1 MADHDTGLLDQW
13 GRPIRRADL
22 TQQIATA
29 TVGGVRQT
37 ISEHPS
43 VGLTPGRL
51 ARLLRDAEED
61 NPSGYLALAEE
72 MEEKDLHYLSVLG
85 TRKRQVSQ
93 LPIRI
98 EAASDDKED
107 VINAE
112 LAQEFVSRDVLQGEI
127 KDVLDAVGKG
137 FSINELIWETSERDW
152 RPVSLEWVDPRWIV
166 FDTPDR
172 RTPRLLGE
180 HGQGE
185 DLLPFKFVYHLS
197 KSKSGLPI
205 RGGIARA
212 AAWTYLF
219 KNFDMK
225 GWVEFAEIYGQPLRV
240 GKFGPNASEEE
251 KRTLLR
257 AVANIGRDAAAII
270 PESMVLEF
278 VEAKGGNKG
287 AEVYERLA
295 AFLDQQISKAVLGQ
309 TATTDAIAGGH
320 AVGKEHNDVR
330 GDIERADA
338 NELEATIG
346 RQIIRPLI
354 DLNRGPQKRYPSI
367 KIGRD
372 EDVDVDVLS
381 KALQRL
387 VPMGLR
393 VGQNEIRGKMGLK
406 EPKGDDDLLTAPAA
420 GAGDPVAAEG
430 DDPDDDA
437 DPRDPPARRRPARNA
452 IARNAAD
459 DAAEAAA
466 ADLADRLTGLVD
478 RAAAEPMDRMIERL
492 RGAMEAAETLD
503 DLAVSLLA
511 LYPELEPSGVGAA
524 LERGLTA
531 AYLAGAAEVP
541 RTAGAGGEA

>member
-1 MADHDTGLLDQW
+1 MADRDTGLVDQW

-22 TQQIATA
+22 TQQIVTA

-98 EAASDDKED
+98 EAASDEKED

-112 LAQEFVSRDVLQGEI
+112 MAQEFVGRDVLQGEI
-127 KDVLDAVGKG
+127 KDILDAVGKG
-137 FSINELIWETSERDW
+137 FSVNELIWDMSERDW
-152 RPVSLEWVDPRWIV
+152 RPVAMEWVDPRWIV

-185 DLLPFKFVYHLS
+185 DLQPFKFVYHMS
-197 KSKSGLPI
+197 KCKSGLPI
-205 RGGIARA
+205 RGGLARA

-240 GKFGPNASEEE
+240 GKFGSNASEED

-270 PESMVLEF
+270 PDSMLLEF
-278 VEAKGGNKG
+278 IEAKGGTKG

-295 AFLDQQISKAVLGQ
+295 AFLDQQVSKAVLGQ

-367 KIGRD
+367 KIGND

-387 VPMGLR
+387 VPMGLK
-393 VGQNEIRGKMGLK
+393 VGQNQVRGMMGFK
-406 EPKGDDDLLTAPAA
+406 EPTAGDDLLTAPASA
-420 GAGDPVAAEG
+420 TGYPGATAG
-430 DDPDDDA
+430 DDPDDEVA
-437 DPRDPPARRRPARNA
+437 PPRGRPARNV
-452 IARNAAD
+452 IARNAV
-459 DAAEAAA
+459 EATA
-466 ADLADRLTGLVD
+466 ADLAERLTGLVD
-478 RAAAEPMDRMIERL
+478 QAAGEPMDRMIEQL
-492 RGAMEAAETLD
+492 RREVEEADSLD
-503 DLAVSLLA
+503 SLAVSLLA
-511 LYPELEPSGVGAA
+511 LYPEMDPSGVGAA

-541 RTAGAGGEA
+541 SEAGAGGEA